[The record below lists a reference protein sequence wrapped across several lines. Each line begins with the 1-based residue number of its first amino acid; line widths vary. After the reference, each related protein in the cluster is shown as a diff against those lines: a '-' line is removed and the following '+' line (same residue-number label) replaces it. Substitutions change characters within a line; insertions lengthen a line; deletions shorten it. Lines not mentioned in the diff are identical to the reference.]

1 MSEAKAF
8 FDAAEKRTRV
18 MVETTLGRTAPIIAL
33 NLGAAHTDGVER
45 MLRDAKTTF
54 AVLKPLSLA
63 DNLKA
68 GDLSVPAF
76 ERKNKQLSV
85 AFSGKGLGSL
95 LDGRRKPPPDIGE
108 TWLQS
113 EARLRWVT
121 AKLARAANEPDFPS
135 AVLKQ
140 KIDALDDVRVNWPTV
155 KKRSNG
161 DVFFTASVLTQKGR
175 INVSTVCGMPKGI
188 ESFVNRRSSK
198 TLEQL
203 LKEGRDEIKKE
214 PGERKEPEKA
224 PVVEFVTPDVS
235 AAFALESKA
244 LENVGI
250 TG

>member
-1 MSEAKAF
+1 MLVVVLAVGLLLVGALGFRARSKFLLQNREA
-8 FDAAEKRTRV
+8 
-18 MVETTLGRTAPIIAL
+18 AL
-33 NLGAAHTDGVER
+33 
-45 MLRDAKTTF
+45 KSSSP
-54 AVLKPLSLA
+54 VLP
-63 DNLKA
+63 
-68 GDLSVPAF
+68 DL
-76 ERKNKQLSV
+76 N
-85 AFSGKGLGSL
+85 
-95 LDGRRKPPPDIGE
+95 
-108 TWLQS
+108 
-113 EARLRWVT
+113 
-121 AKLARAANEPDFPS
+121 
-135 AVLKQ
+135 LKQ